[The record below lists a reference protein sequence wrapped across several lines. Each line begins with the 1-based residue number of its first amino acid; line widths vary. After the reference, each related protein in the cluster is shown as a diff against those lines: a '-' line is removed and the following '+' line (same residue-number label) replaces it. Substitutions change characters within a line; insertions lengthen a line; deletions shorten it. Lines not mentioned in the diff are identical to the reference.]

1 MTWRR
6 NFAIPAAL
14 AALFVTYRVITGILT
29 GDVLLGMLLF
39 LIIAAGVAV
48 LQTRLA
54 QRHHEQ
60 R

>member
-14 AALFVTYRVITGILT
+14 AVLFVTYRVVTGTLT

-48 LQTRLA
+48 LQTRLTR
-54 QRHHEQ
+54 RHHEQ